1 MNSLL
6 LRAVLGALATV
17 TSIAAVGCGCGVGAD
32 PDGASNAAGVVEA
45 DGRVR
50 FTPIASGSTETFPIP
65 VKESAD
71 TSETI
76 QSASVS
82 GGGAAAFKVLAA
94 LPINV
99 PNGQDVP
106 FEVQFAPTSAGTFEA
121 ELVLETAKMGSSRIS
136 IVGTGL

>member
-6 LRAVLGALATV
+6 LRGVLGAIGA
-17 TSIAAVGCGCGVGAD
+17 IASVGLGGCGCGVGAD
-32 PDGASNAAGVVEA
+32 PNGASSAAGVVEA
-45 DGRVR
+45 DGTVR
-50 FTPIASGSTETFPIP
+50 FTPIERGSMETFPIP
-65 VKESAD
+65 VRESAD

-76 QSASVS
+76 QGASVS
-82 GGGAAAFKVLAA
+82 GSGAAAFKVLAA

-121 ELVLETAKMGSSRIS
+121 QLLLQTAKMGTSQIPL
-136 IVGTGL
+136 VGTGL